1 MRYLTLEELEFIHDR
16 IIEETGGMPGVR
28 DPELLD
34 SIVARQYA
42 GFSGVELF
50 PDAHGKAGAVFHGL
64 AIHQA
69 FFDGNTRTG
78 VAAGGTILAMNGY
91 DLAASQDEVFR
102 FGHQLAVDTRSTSVE
117 DVIGWLRQ
125 NSTPRHS

>member
-28 DPELLD
+28 DSELLD

-42 GFSGVELF
+42 GFGGVELF
-50 PDAHGKAGAVFHGL
+50 PDAHAKAGAVFHGL
-64 AIHQA
+64 ATHQA

-91 DLAASQDEVFR
+91 DLTASQDEVFR
-102 FGHQLAVDTRSTSVE
+102 VGHQLAADTRSMLVE
-117 DVIGWLRQ
+117 DVIDWLRE
-125 NSTPRHS
+125 NSAPRL